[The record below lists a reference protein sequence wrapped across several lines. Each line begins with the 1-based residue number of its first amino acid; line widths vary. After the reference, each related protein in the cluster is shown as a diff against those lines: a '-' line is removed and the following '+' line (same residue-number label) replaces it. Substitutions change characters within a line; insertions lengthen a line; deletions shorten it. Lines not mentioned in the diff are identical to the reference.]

1 MATDLTSLLLTV
13 LPFALASM
21 VSPLAVITVVTVLST
36 TKRRALKA
44 VLFAITYA
52 TVFSAICL
60 LLVAVGSAATIGG
73 KPSSVTAGIDV
84 VLGAILLYVT
94 GRSLIKGMNTPLA
107 RSFDPDAMS
116 FVAVVS
122 MGALFSGSNISSL
135 IPALAA
141 AKDIG
146 VAAVPPL
153 DKEVAFVFL
162 LAIAVSWVWA
172 PVALYLATPS
182 NFDRLL
188 DPIIRFLRRRGGQ
201 MMAAVFFLIGL
212 YLVVRG
218 VTSFVAL

>member
-1 MATDLTSLLLTV
+1 MATDLASLLLTV

-21 VSPLAVITVVTVLST
+21 VSPLAAITVMTVIST

-52 TVFSAICL
+52 TIFSAICL
-60 LLVAVGSAATIGG
+60 LLVAVGSTATIGG

-84 VLGAILLYVT
+84 VLGVILLYVA
-94 GRSLIKGMNTPLA
+94 GRSLSKGMGTLLV

-122 MGALFSGSNISSL
+122 MGGLFSASNVSSL

-153 DKEVAFVFL
+153 DKEIAFAFL
-162 LAIAVSWVWA
+162 LAIALSWVWA
-172 PVALYLATPS
+172 PVALYLATPN
-182 NFDRLL
+182 NFDRLF
-188 DPIIRFLRRRGGQ
+188 DPVIRFLRRRGGQ
-201 MMAAVFFLIGL
+201 MMAVVFFLIGL
-212 YLVVRG
+212 YLVIRG
-218 VTSFVAL
+218 GASFVAL